1 MLKRGFK
8 RENTLFANSSCPD
21 EINHDDPEDD
31 LPLLFFKRWGE
42 AIPLSGLA
50 GLPFVGKSGCKTLV
64 EHVPKDGNFIILFAP
79 HVGID
84 NEGNVGTIKR
94 NF

>member
-1 MLKRGFK
+1 V
-8 RENTLFANSSCPD
+8 
-21 EINHDDPEDD
+21 
-31 LPLLFFKRWGE
+31 LFFHRWGHI
-42 AIPLSGLA
+42 IPLSGLA

-64 EHVPKDGNFIILFAP
+64 EHLPKDGNIILLFAP

-94 NF
+94 NFQNFKTPACGAAIGSLLAL